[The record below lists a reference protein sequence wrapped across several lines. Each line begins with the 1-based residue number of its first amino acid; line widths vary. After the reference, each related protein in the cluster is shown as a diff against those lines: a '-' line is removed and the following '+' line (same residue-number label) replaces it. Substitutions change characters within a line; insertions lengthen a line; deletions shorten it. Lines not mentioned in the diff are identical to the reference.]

1 MIYVISRGEGPKN
14 IISPNDKFLTPYKKY
29 EIISISYQNPIG
41 NWIEEK
47 LLKYNPKES
56 KFYIKIIDDMGNNH
70 DIWNDY
76 FLSTEEMR
84 EFLLNKLEL

>member
-47 LLKYNPKES
+47 L
-56 KFYIKIIDDMGNNH
+56 KIIDDMGNNH